1 MSDHHRHTQKVRHHA
16 SRRIT
21 LRQPRLQMGGAVT
34 SKPKEFIWNHI
45 ADPVRATDW
54 NEALR
59 SQEHLKQFGGVIT
72 SPNWGGKSEQEKLD
86 LYVQLVECQDDLN
99 RLAISII
106 YKKIGI
112 TDPTIDTLEQEI
124 LNKITLIQT
133 NETKWKEYFKD
144 VYRLVTGATEGTLR
158 SALTFTDRDLVV
170 EKIGRLLTDPL
181 AQILIWPE
189 RVANMFVEHIAQVLI
204 KLKADPSI
212 LGTSPKTPTEQEMFA
227 NTYNTYIQAETLYL
241 TSKGLRDGF
250 YIWQEVR
257 DSVIP
262 IDECAY
268 TDMKSCVGG
277 IEGGKSFWQNFY
289 TRWLNNESVSI
300 FSPRIDIFAKN
311 RFSHII
317 ADIFRIYQKQSA
329 NDVKAKLF
337 ERFSSS
343 KQSTTITTSNF
354 RPDGLSTVTSAN
366 AEFMRVLDPEQ
377 YTFIFHLLYTMSR
390 LEEAASSE

>member
-204 KLKADPSI
+204 KLKAD
-212 LGTSPKTPTEQEMFA
+212 
-227 NTYNTYIQAETLYL
+227 
-241 TSKGLRDGF
+241 
-250 YIWQEVR
+250 
-257 DSVIP
+257 
-262 IDECAY
+262 
-268 TDMKSCVGG
+268 
-277 IEGGKSFWQNFY
+277 
-289 TRWLNNESVSI
+289 
-300 FSPRIDIFAKN
+300 
-311 RFSHII
+311 
-317 ADIFRIYQKQSA
+317 
-329 NDVKAKLF
+329 
-337 ERFSSS
+337 
-343 KQSTTITTSNF
+343 IT
-354 RPDGLSTVTSAN
+354 
-366 AEFMRVLDPEQ
+366 
-377 YTFIFHLLYTMSR
+377 
-390 LEEAASSE
+390 